1 MAKIKMRGLG
11 RGLDALLSGG
21 DEPKTGDQ
29 LQVLKIDALKRG
41 RYQPRTR
48 MNAEA
53 LDELASSIKAQGLM
67 QPVLVRVAGSDGKH
81 EIIAGER
88 RWRASQMAGLTEI
101 PALIRDVPDTSA
113 AAQSLIENI
122 QREDLNPI
130 EEARGFQRLIDE
142 FHLTHEQVAQ
152 AVGRSRSAISN
163 ALRLTELASA
173 VQDLLGDGKIDMG
186 HARALHSL
194 RPEQQVMLAQRI
206 ALQGLTVRDA
216 ERLAQEALATKA
228 RADASASTGAGGLG
242 SGGNG
247 SNRNGSAIAAKNDPD
262 LQRLETDLSD
272 TLGAT
277 VRIKAGTKGR
287 GRIVIDYSSL
297 DQLDGILA
305 RMRKLG

>member
-1 MAKIKMRGLG
+1 MAKMKGLG
-11 RGLDALLSGG
+11 RGLDALLSGT
-21 DEPKTGDQ
+21 DDPKTGDR
-29 LQVLKIDALKRG
+29 LQVLQIDTLKPG

-67 QPVLVRVAGSDGKH
+67 QPVLVRVVGRDGKH

-88 RWRASQMAGLTEI
+88 RWRAAQKAGLTEI
-101 PALIRDVPDTSA
+101 PALIRDVPDTAA

-142 FHLTHEQVAQ
+142 FQLTHEQVAQ

-173 VQDLLGDGKIDMG
+173 VQDLLDDGKIDMG
-186 HARALHSL
+186 HARALHPL
-194 RPEQQVMLAQRI
+194 PPEQQVMLAQRI

-216 ERLAQEALATKA
+216 ERLAQAAVAAKARSDAGASNAAGADAGGPGRNNGSGRNGHSSAATKT
-228 RADASASTGAGGLG
+228 DA
-242 SGGNG
+242 
-247 SNRNGSAIAAKNDPD
+247 D

-277 VRIKAGTKGR
+277 VRIKSGAKGR

-305 RMRKLG
+305 RMR